1 MKRTA
6 RDWLIVM
13 VLLLD
18 ELAVVVLVLLALW
31 YFDVNMPASLA
42 VVLALVLGGVVFLTH
57 RVIIPSFHRKEVTG
71 RSAMVGLEGSV
82 IEPLRPDGMVR
93 VTGECW
99 KATASDGYIPE
110 GETIE
115 VTGSVGLTLTVRRKG
130 SP

>member
-99 KATASDGYIPE
+99 KATAPDGYIPE

-115 VTGSVGLTLTVRRKG
+115 VIGSAGLTLTVRRKG
-130 SP
+130 GP